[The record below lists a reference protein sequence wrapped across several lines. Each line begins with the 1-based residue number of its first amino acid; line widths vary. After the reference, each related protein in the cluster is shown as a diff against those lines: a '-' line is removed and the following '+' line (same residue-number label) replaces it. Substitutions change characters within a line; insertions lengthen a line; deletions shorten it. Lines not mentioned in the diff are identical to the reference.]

1 MSSKTGAGAEFP
13 HSVVLSPMALPPL
26 VLQGWM
32 AQMTAEGELGEVDT
46 IAVHN
51 PFLALDK
58 GGKMADLVRRW
69 YGECLVLHEC
79 TLLDLVLPFRG
90 MVSSAVQDQ
99 LLAVFRSAMPQSAQL
114 TIRQH
119 FVPVPADAAPVK
131 KVLALCVDPR
141 LQDLMELLA
150 DIEHTRLLR
159 MPGPDG
165 TFGGS
170 LPRERRD
177 REVVIA
183 NIWQFLSDMD
193 CPTAQVGVAGHENC
207 GKRNFVHGGEL
218 TAEEDRRLMVEET
231 SLANMRLHQRG
242 FMQIPS
248 KLNTTGSHFVV
259 KASGG
264 NFQVAREQPR

>member
-1 MSSKTGAGAEFP
+1 MSSKTGAGAEVP
-13 HSVVLSPMALPPL
+13 QSVVVSPMALPPL
-26 VLQGWM
+26 VLQEWM
-32 AQMTAEGELGEVDT
+32 AGMTAEGELGEVDT
-46 IAVHN
+46 IAVHK
-51 PFLALDK
+51 PFMALDR

-69 YGECLVLHEC
+69 YGECLTLHSC
-79 TLLDLVLPFRG
+79 TVLDLVLPFQG
-90 MVSSAVQDQ
+90 VVSRAIQDQ
-99 LLAVFRSAMPQSAQL
+99 MLAVFRSAMPQSAQL
-114 TIRQH
+114 EIRQH
-119 FVPVPADAAPVK
+119 NVLIPAAAAPVK
-131 KVLALCVDPR
+131 KVIALCVDPR

-177 REVVIA
+177 RDVVIA

-218 TAEEDRRLMVEET
+218 TVEEDRRLMVEET
-231 SLANMRLHQRG
+231 SMGNMLLHRRG

-248 KLNTTGSHFVV
+248 ALNETGSHFVV
-259 KASGG
+259 KGAKDT
-264 NFQVAREQPR
+264 FEVARTQPR